1 MANGKGHGFNVEGAL
16 AAAGIDVAA
25 AKASIAA
32 YDEAFGGEV
41 GDIPDGVL
49 VAWINEHFDS
59 IKVRKF
65 LILLG
70 KAWEADHS
78 ATLPADRKWE
88 REPGAAEEKAKR
100 NLAKQMAKAG
110 K

>member
-1 MANGKGHGFNVEGAL
+1 MAKPGFVVESAL
-16 AAAGIDVAA
+16 EAAGINVAA
-25 AKASIAA
+25 AKAGIAQ
-32 YDEAFGGEV
+32 YDAAFGGEV

-59 IKVRKF
+59 IKVRQF

-70 KAWEADHS
+70 KSWEAEHAAS
-78 ATLPADRKWE
+78 LPADRKWE